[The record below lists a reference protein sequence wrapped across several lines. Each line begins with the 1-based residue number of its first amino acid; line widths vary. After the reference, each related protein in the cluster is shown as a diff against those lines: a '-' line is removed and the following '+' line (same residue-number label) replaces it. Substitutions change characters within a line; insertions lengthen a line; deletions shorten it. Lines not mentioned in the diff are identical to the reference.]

1 MSRDTKIGV
10 LCFLA
15 FVVTYALLM
24 AGPVFLSRYH
34 SEISTQLPL
43 LAITGI
49 MALLASLALVS
60 VTFSLANLSD
70 RNQALGLPEGSV
82 RAVIALSLIVL
93 FAITSIFFHS
103 LLGSR
108 GLQRTEW
115 LTEAQTTDFKSKLR
129 SDELVSV
136 IPTGQAI
143 RGRLPSGHPGR
154 PRISRNRSLPSS
166 APS

>member
-34 SEISTQLPL
+34 SDISTQLPL

-60 VTFSLANLSD
+60 VTLPGESVGPEPGPGPARRLCSRRHRPQFDCPLCHHVHLLPQLAWVSRSAKNRMADRGASD
-70 RNQALGLPEGSV
+70 GFQEQAAE
-82 RAVIALSLIVL
+82 R
-93 FAITSIFFHS
+93 
-103 LLGSR
+103 
-108 GLQRTEW
+108 
-115 LTEAQTTDFKSKLR
+115 
-129 SDELVSV
+129 
-136 IPTGQAI
+136 
-143 RGRLPSGHPGR
+143 
-154 PRISRNRSLPSS
+154 
-166 APS
+166 